1 MRLRTLRINILLLS
15 VVMLFSINVSYADV
29 ETIDNI
35 KVKSLI
41 SKGIPLIDIRSSN
54 EWKETGIIE
63 GSHLITFFNEKGKVN
78 LNKWMSAFYKV
89 ADKTKPFMLIC
100 ASGVRSKFASYILNN
115 QFDIPKI
122 YDASEGVSG
131 WIKDKHP
138 VVKNY

>member
-1 MRLRTLRINILLLS
+1 
-15 VVMLFSINVSYADV
+15 MLFSSNVSFADV

-41 SKGIPLIDIRSSN
+41 SRGVPLIDIRSSI
-54 EWKETGIIE
+54 EWQETGVIE
-63 GSHLITFFNEKGKVN
+63 GSHLITFFNENGKVN
-78 LNKWMSAFYKV
+78 LNKWMSSFNKV
-89 ADKTKPFMLIC
+89 ADTTKPFILIC

-131 WIKDKHP
+131 WVKEKHP
-138 VVKNY
+138 VVKNN

>member
-1 MRLRTLRINILLLS
+1 
-15 VVMLFSINVSYADV
+15 MLFSINVSFADV
-29 ETIDNI
+29 ETINNI

-41 SKGIPLIDIRSSN
+41 SRGVPLIDIRSSI
-54 EWKETGIIE
+54 EWKKTGIIE

-78 LNKWMSAFYKV
+78 LNKWISAFNKV
-89 ADKTKPFMLIC
+89 ADTTKPFMLIC

-122 YDASEGVSG
+122 YDVSEGVSG

-138 VVKNY
+138 VVKKY

>member
-1 MRLRTLRINILLLS
+1 
-15 VVMLFSINVSYADV
+15 MLFSINVSFADV

-41 SKGIPLIDIRSSN
+41 SRGVPLIDIRSSI

-78 LNKWMSAFYKV
+78 LNKWMSAFNKV
-89 ADKTKPFMLIC
+89 ADTTKPFMLIC

-122 YDASEGVSG
+122 YDASEGLSG
-131 WIKDKHP
+131 WIKDKHR

>member
-1 MRLRTLRINILLLS
+1 
-15 VVMLFSINVSYADV
+15 MLFSINVSYADV

-41 SKGIPLIDIRSSN
+41 PRGVPLIDIRSST

-131 WIKDKHP
+131 WIKDKYP

>member
-1 MRLRTLRINILLLS
+1 MRINILLLS

-41 SKGIPLIDIRSSN
+41 SKGVPLIDIRSSN

-89 ADKTKPFMLIC
+89 ADKTKPFMLIFRLQTVVAVRAQHIADALAVSNLTC
-100 ASGVRSKFASYILNN
+100 DSAKSDSGTSLPQEPLRLIDRHSA
-115 QFDIPKI
+115 
-122 YDASEGVSG
+122 
-131 WIKDKHP
+131 
-138 VVKNY
+138 

>member
-1 MRLRTLRINILLLS
+1 
-15 VVMLFSINVSYADV
+15 MLFSINVSFADF
-29 ETIDNI
+29 ETINNI

-41 SKGIPLIDIRSSN
+41 SRGVPLIDIRSSI
-54 EWKETGIIE
+54 EWKKTGIIE

-78 LNKWMSAFYKV
+78 LNKWISAFNKV
-89 ADKTKPFMLIC
+89 ADTTKPFMLIC

-122 YDASEGVSG
+122 YDVSEGVSG

-138 VVKNY
+138 VVKKY

>member
-1 MRLRTLRINILLLS
+1 
-15 VVMLFSINVSYADV
+15 MLFSINVSFADV

-35 KVKSLI
+35 KVKTLI
-41 SKGIPLIDIRSSN
+41 SRGVPLIDIRSSI

-78 LNKWMSAFYKV
+78 LNKWMSAFNKV
-89 ADKTKPFMLIC
+89 ADTTKPFMLIC

-122 YDASEGVSG
+122 YDASEGLSG
-131 WIKDKHP
+131 WIKDKHR

>member
-1 MRLRTLRINILLLS
+1 
-15 VVMLFSINVSYADV
+15 MLFSINVSFADV

-41 SKGIPLIDIRSSN
+41 SRGVPLIDIRSSI

-78 LNKWMSAFYKV
+78 LNKWMSAFNKV
-89 ADKTKPFMLIC
+89 ADTTKPFMLIC

-122 YDASEGVSG
+122 YDVSEGVSG

-138 VVKNY
+138 VVKKY

>member
-1 MRLRTLRINILLLS
+1 
-15 VVMLFSINVSYADV
+15 MLFSINVSYADV

-41 SKGIPLIDIRSSN
+41 SKGVPLIDIRSST

-131 WIKDKHP
+131 WIKDKNP

>member
-1 MRLRTLRINILLLS
+1 
-15 VVMLFSINVSYADV
+15 MLFSINVSFADV
-29 ETIDNI
+29 ETINNI

-41 SKGIPLIDIRSSN
+41 SRGVPLIDIRSSI
-54 EWKETGIIE
+54 EWKKTGIIE

-78 LNKWMSAFYKV
+78 LNKWMSAFNKV
-89 ADKTKPFMLIC
+89 ADTTKPFMLIC

-122 YDASEGVSG
+122 YDVSEGVSG

-138 VVKNY
+138 VVKKY

>member
-1 MRLRTLRINILLLS
+1 
-15 VVMLFSINVSYADV
+15 MLFSINVSFADV
-29 ETIDNI
+29 ETINNI

-41 SKGIPLIDIRSSN
+41 SRGVPLIDIRSSI

-78 LNKWMSAFYKV
+78 LNKWMSAFNKV
-89 ADKTKPFMLIC
+89 ADTTKPFMLIC

-131 WIKDKHP
+131 WIKDKHS

>member
-1 MRLRTLRINILLLS
+1 MRINILLLS
-15 VVMLFSINVSYADV
+15 IILLFSSNISFADV

-41 SKGIPLIDIRSSN
+41 SRGVPLIDIRSSI

-63 GSHLITFFNEKGKVN
+63 DSHLITFFNEKGKVN
-78 LNKWMSAFYKV
+78 LNKWMSAFNKV
-89 ADKTKPFMLIC
+89 ADTTKPFILIC

-131 WIKDKHP
+131 WVKDKHP
-138 VVKNY
+138 VVENN

>member
-1 MRLRTLRINILLLS
+1 
-15 VVMLFSINVSYADV
+15 MLFSSNVSFADV

-41 SKGIPLIDIRSSN
+41 SRGVPLIDIRSSI

-78 LNKWMSAFYKV
+78 LNKWMSAFNKV
-89 ADKTKPFMLIC
+89 ADTTNPFILIC

-131 WIKDKHP
+131 WVKEKHL
-138 VVKNY
+138 VVKNN

>member
-41 SKGIPLIDIRSSN
+41 SKGVPLIDIRSST

-131 WIKDKHP
+131 WIKDKHS

>member
-1 MRLRTLRINILLLS
+1 MKIKILLLS
-15 VVMLFSINVSYADV
+15 IFMLFSSNVSFADV

-41 SKGIPLIDIRSSN
+41 SRGVPLIDIRSSI
-54 EWKETGIIE
+54 EWKETGVIE

-78 LNKWMSAFYKV
+78 LNKWMSAFNKV
-89 ADKTKPFMLIC
+89 ADTTNPFILIC

-131 WIKDKHP
+131 WVKAKNP
-138 VVKNY
+138 VVKNN

>member
-1 MRLRTLRINILLLS
+1 MRINILLLS
-15 VVMLFSINVSYADV
+15 VILLFSSNISFADV

-41 SKGIPLIDIRSSN
+41 SRGVPLIDIRSSI

-63 GSHLITFFNEKGKVN
+63 DSHLITFFNEKGKVN
-78 LNKWMSAFYKV
+78 LNKWMSAFNKV
-89 ADKTKPFMLIC
+89 ADTTKPFILIC

-131 WIKDKHP
+131 WVKDKHP
-138 VVKNY
+138 VVENN

>member
-1 MRLRTLRINILLLS
+1 MRINILLLS
-15 VVMLFSINVSYADV
+15 VILLFSSNISFADV

-41 SKGIPLIDIRSSN
+41 SRGVPLIDIRSSI
-54 EWKETGIIE
+54 EWKETGVIE
-63 GSHLITFFNEKGKVN
+63 DSHLITFFNEKGKVN
-78 LNKWMSAFYKV
+78 LNKWMSAFNKV
-89 ADKTKPFMLIC
+89 ADTTKPFILIC

-131 WIKDKHP
+131 WVKDKHP
-138 VVKNY
+138 VVENN

>member
-1 MRLRTLRINILLLS
+1 
-15 VVMLFSINVSYADV
+15 MLFSINVSFADV

-41 SKGIPLIDIRSSN
+41 SRGVPLIDIRSSI

-78 LNKWMSAFYKV
+78 LNKWMSAFNKV
-89 ADKTKPFMLIC
+89 ADTTKPFMLIC

-131 WIKDKHP
+131 WIKDKHS

>member
-1 MRLRTLRINILLLS
+1 MRINILLLS
-15 VVMLFSINVSYADV
+15 VVMLFSINVSFADV

-41 SKGIPLIDIRSSN
+41 SRGVPLIDIRSSI

-78 LNKWMSAFYKV
+78 LNKWMSAFNKV
-89 ADKTKPFMLIC
+89 ADTTKPFILIC

-131 WIKDKHP
+131 WVKEKHL
-138 VVKNY
+138 VVQNN

>member
-1 MRLRTLRINILLLS
+1 
-15 VVMLFSINVSYADV
+15 MLFSINISFADV
-29 ETIDNI
+29 EAIDNT

-41 SKGIPLIDIRSSN
+41 SRGVPLIDIRSSI

-78 LNKWMSAFYKV
+78 LNKWMSAFNKV
-89 ADKTKPFMLIC
+89 ADTTKPFMLIC

-131 WIKDKHP
+131 WVKEKHLSCRLHLS
-138 VVKNY
+138 